1 MASPSPPR
9 ALWTGW
15 ALPVGVMGF
24 VWAPPADG
32 CPSLYPQHLQ
42 GPCGPDWV
50 EFKSSQQEDQQEAPN
65 PSSSLPSW
73 GNLGGWV
80 IL

>member
-32 CPSLYPQHLQ
+32 CPSLYPQHLK